1 MKLTLAFNILRQ
13 IADAPREARETE
25 NYYCKVRAA
34 HRDILVLLSCDLP
47 IKKNINY
54 DLTIVTF
61 GLPAELSI
69 YQQAALDLPNGKF
82 SICRQQISVYRRAT
96 FDLPKG
102 IFDLPTT
109 DSDLPT
115 CNFRF
120 TDGQLSIYQS
130 GVFDLPT
137 NIFRFTDG
145 QLSIYQRG
153 YFDLPK

>member
-1 MKLTLAFNILRQ
+1 MKLTLACNILRQ
-13 IADAPREARETE
+13 IADVPREARETE

-96 FDLPKG
+96 FDLPKRSLRFTDKY
-102 IFDLPTT
+102 ISIYRWATFDLPK
-109 DSDLPT
+109 
-115 CNFRF
+115 
-120 TDGQLSIYQS
+120 G
-130 GVFDLPT
+130 
-137 NIFRFTDG
+137 IFRFTEMK
-145 QLSIYQRG
+145 LSIY
-153 YFDLPK
+153 